1 MPWGDCKVCFDFDG
15 DLELEDRLW
24 EAFWP
29 TETAAHKLPDGWSLN
44 ETDGT
49 GARLVVVFR
58 VEGELRRK
66 DGEVVARLLRSI
78 ATANGEVRGA
88 SRPAGE
94 ASALT
99 QMLGMGVWKCTAHTE
114 LNG

>member
-1 MPWGDCKVCFDFDG
+1 MSRVTVSQTPWGDCKVCFDFDG
-15 DLELEDRLW
+15 DLDRLW

-29 TETAAHKLPDGWSLN
+29 MEPAAHKLPDGWSLN

-78 ATANGEVRGA
+78 ATPN
-88 SRPAGE
+88 AGIE
-94 ASALT
+94 RLQSSPL
-99 QMLGMGVWKCTAHTE
+99 E
-114 LNG
+114 